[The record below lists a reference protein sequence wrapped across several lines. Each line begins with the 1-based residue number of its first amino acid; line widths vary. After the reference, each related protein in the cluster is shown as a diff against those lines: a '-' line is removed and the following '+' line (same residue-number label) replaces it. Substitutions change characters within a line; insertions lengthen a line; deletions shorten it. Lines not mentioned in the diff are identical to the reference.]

1 MKNYG
6 RNLVTIDR
14 SLLSRRAH
22 VSMAPVLRKADG
34 LLKLISSW
42 LCCLVVLLSCAGAS
56 PNPTVDKAP
65 GRPGATAAALQL
77 PPLTLTLWHPWSGR
91 KEQALDAL
99 ARSFEHLHPEIRV
112 RLESH
117 PVASLVHDYAGVAA
131 DASGPQLLLLRGRYV
146 GELAVSQHLLPLDT
160 VVPTTT
166 LTLLLPAALANGQVN
181 GHPYGM
187 PLSLDALVFW
197 YDRRMLTRQPAS
209 LVDLFAVPAVTST
222 TTPDATLTAT
232 PEATIKLAY
241 HLSLVTTL
249 PYLYA
254 LNGRLQNANDG
265 LALGTTMR
273 PAAVHWLTALQD
285 LMAQPQARAS
295 DDLALVD
302 RVLQVG
308 HAWSA
313 IDWSYQASEYE
324 SVWGKDAAGV
334 AALPPATTGGKAPP
348 TMVAADVLSVN
359 PVTNAEQRMAAY
371 SFVRYVL
378 SEEAQ
383 TNLAKIAGV
392 VPANSHAKVDAATQ
406 ALRAAISNAVPEPT
420 MLDSRSWAILNDMVQ
435 NVLTGN
441 AVPEQALDAANTLLQ
456 QLAH

>member
-1 MKNYG
+1 M
-6 RNLVTIDR
+6 
-14 SLLSRRAH
+14 
-22 VSMAPVLRKADG
+22 
-34 LLKLISSW
+34 LKRIASW
-42 LCCLVVLLSCAGAS
+42 LCCLVLLLSCAGGPSSA
-56 PNPTVDKAP
+56 TVDKTPA
-65 GRPGATAAALQL
+65 RPGATAPALQL

-99 ARSFEHLHPEIRV
+99 ARSFEQLHPEIRI
-112 RLESH
+112 RLEAH
-117 PVASLVHDYAGVAA
+117 PVASLVHDYAAVAA
-131 DASGPQLLLLRGRYV
+131 DAGGPQLLLLRGRYV
-146 GELAVSQHLLPLDT
+146 GELALSQHLLPLDT
-160 VVPTTT
+160 VVPTPT

-209 LVDLFAVPAVTST
+209 LMDLFAAPGATVTST
-222 TTPDATLTAT
+222 VAPDATTTAT
-232 PEATIKLAY
+232 PQPSIKLAY

-254 LNGRLQNANDG
+254 LDGRLQNASDG
-265 LALGTTMR
+265 VALGTTMR
-273 PAAVHWLTALQD
+273 PAAVHWLSALQD
-285 LMAQPQARAS
+285 LMAQPQVRAS

-302 RVLQVG
+302 RALQIG

-313 IDWSYQASEYE
+313 IDWSYQGSEYE
-324 SVWGKDAAGV
+324 SVWGKDAIGV
-334 AALPPATTGGKAPP
+334 AGLLPATTGGKAPP

-371 SFVRYVL
+371 SFVRYAL

-392 VPANSHAKVDAATQ
+392 VPANSRAKVDAATH
-406 ALRAAISNAVPEPT
+406 ALRAAINTAVPEPT
-420 MLDSRSWAILNDMVQ
+420 TLDSRSWAILNDMVQ

-441 AVPEQALDAANTLLQ
+441 AVPEQALDAATAQLQ
-456 QLAH
+456 PAH